1 MGFTTTPSGASCGA
15 TINGLK
21 LHEPLSSDLI
31 AELRAQWVEHKVLIF
46 PKQQLAPS
54 QLVAFSEQ
62 FGEIGEDPF
71 FGHINEH
78 PKVAAVQRDAQEKT
92 AIFAE
97 IFHSDWSFLGVPPA
111 GTVLYGVTIPP
122 MGGGNIV
129 CGSGDGLPTIARR
142 LERSG
147 RGSRGD
153 SLCSA
158 WLCSRWRLW

>member
-15 TINGLK
+15 TIDGVT

-31 AELRAQWVEHKVLIF
+31 AELRAQWLEHKVLIF
-46 PKQQLAPS
+46 PKQQLTPS

-78 PKVAAVQRDAQEKT
+78 PKVAAVQRDAHEKT

-97 IFHSDWSFLGVPPA
+97 IFHSDWSFLGVPPCWH
-111 GTVLYGVTIPP
+111 GVVWDHHSTDR
-122 MGGGNIV
+122 GGNIV

-158 WLCSRWRLW
+158 RLCARWCLR